1 VSAISNSL
9 DDNTLRPSRE
19 GESARLPYGV
29 GTISRQAMWG
39 ALILGAVVVAGVIAF
54 IYHLKEGLVVTGL
67 RDWGTMR
74 GSPWGLYIAFVVYF
88 VGVSFAGIT
97 MAALIRLLDV
107 KVLRPI
113 ARVAELL
120 TIVSL
125 LLGGM
130 TVLSD
135 LGQPGRGIVNLF
147 KYARPQSPFFGTFTL
162 VLAGYLFA
170 SVVYFYL
177 AGRRDA
183 YLMAQYPS
191 RFRKFYELWAAGYR
205 DTPEQRARYARTS
218 LLLSLAIIPL
228 LVTAHST
235 LGLVFG
241 LMSGRPGWY
250 STLQAPAF
258 VVLAGVSGI
267 GHIVVIAALLR
278 YALHETEQIGL
289 ETFKTLGL
297 YLLVLSIVYAYFTGL
312 EVLTSSYAGHEAD
325 WEVTKLLLGGA
336 YAPYFWT
343 AVAALLIAI
352 CILGAQA
359 FTGKWSIAW
368 TVVAGVMVNVT
379 AIGKRLIIVTPALT
393 HGSLLPYPKGFYR
406 PSWVEFATIIG
417 LMALG
422 ALLILGFVKVFPVME
437 LPGYSNEGEAASGA
451 WLSEETNI
459 SEHSPVGGVQVS
471 RSEGQQSEA
480 SLAPHETQ
488 ENLNDKQERI
498 SDRQRTAA
506 VVAALMVVV
515 GLVATVGAYFF
526 LAAPWGM
533 PPSSIR
539 YSEPRMPFAPT
550 VVVGGVILVF
560 LAAVVYELWPDK
572 SK

>member
-9 DDNTLRPSRE
+9 DDKALPATTE
-19 GESARLPYGV
+19 GESPRLPYGV
-29 GTISRQAMWG
+29 GTISRPTIWG
-39 ALILGAVVVAGVIAF
+39 ALILATIVTAGVVAF
-54 IYHLKEGLVVTGL
+54 IYQLKEGLVVTGL
-67 RDWGTMR
+67 RDWGSMR
-74 GSPWGLYIAFVVYF
+74 GSPWGLYIAFDVYF

-125 LLGGM
+125 LLAGM

-135 LGQPGRGIVNLF
+135 LGQPGRGIINLF
-147 KYARPQSPFFGTFTL
+147 EYARPQSPFFGTFTL

-183 YLMAQYPS
+183 YLMTRYRS
-191 RFRKFYELWAAGYR
+191 RFHRLYELWAAGYK

-218 LLLSLAIIPL
+218 LWLSLAIIPL

-250 STLQAPAF
+250 SSLQAPAF

-267 GHIVVIAALLR
+267 GHIIVIAALLR
-278 YALHETEQIGL
+278 YALHESERIGV
-289 ETFKTLGL
+289 ETFRTLGM

-312 EVLTSSYAGHEAD
+312 EVLTSGYAGHERD
-325 WEVTKLLLGGA
+325 WEVTKLLLTGT

-343 AVAALLIAI
+343 AVAALLVAI

-368 TVVAGVMVNVT
+368 TVVAGVMVNIT
-379 AIGKRLIIVTPALT
+379 AIGKRLIIVAPALT

-406 PSWVEFATIIG
+406 PSWVELVIIAG

-422 ALLILGFVKVFPVME
+422 ALLILGFVKVFPAIE
-437 LPGYSNEGEAASGA
+437 LPEESGDEG
-451 WLSEETNI
+451 
-459 SEHSPVGGVQVS
+459 
-471 RSEGQQSEA
+471 
-480 SLAPHETQ
+480 
-488 ENLNDKQERI
+488 
-498 SDRQRTAA
+498 
-506 VVAALMVVV
+506 
-515 GLVATVGAYFF
+515 
-526 LAAPWGM
+526 
-533 PPSSIR
+533 
-539 YSEPRMPFAPT
+539 
-550 VVVGGVILVF
+550 
-560 LAAVVYELWPDK
+560 
-572 SK
+572 